1 MPRFETLVAG
11 LGNPLMGDDGIGP
24 AVVARL
30 ESRGV
35 PVGLRAV
42 DVGSDVSRL
51 AHIWNGEP
59 SIWLVDAVEAE
70 NAPGAMVRL
79 EHSQLVAL
87 PGGQSSSHELSVSD
101 NLRWLLHGLPDLR
114 TVEFTL
120 WGVVPESVCHRP
132 TLTVTADRAV
142 DNLASELLRRFEET
156 RLTGS
161 KSKR

>member
-1 MPRFETLVAG
+1 
-11 LGNPLMGDDGIGP
+11 MGDDGIGP
-24 AVVARL
+24 ALVNRL
-30 ESRGV
+30 DLAGL
-35 PVGLRAV
+35 PAGLRAV
-42 DVGSDVSRL
+42 EVGSDISRL
-51 AHIWNGEP
+51 AQIWNGEP

-70 NAPGAMVRL
+70 QPPGTMVRL

-142 DNLASELLRRFEET
+142 EDLASEILRTFGKT
-156 RLTGS
+156 RH
-161 KSKR
+161 